1 MGKLRVHELA
11 KKINMSNQDVIAML
25 NARGVVVRTHS
36 SSIDEQE
43 ALRALGI
50 APGGDT
56 AKAGLRPRTV
66 LRRRPQEA
74 EESVEGQA
82 EQPEALEESS
92 VSKLPTK
99 VPTQEIIEP
108 VLEPLP
114 TPPEPKAAVVFH
126 KEEKKEINVPLAPI
140 ETPPEPRSPV
150 TQSTTPVPAPRAPG
164 SVPEHSPSN
173 VVRVINADAIKAR
186 LAAEGRSFQRRGP
199 GTGGGGGRPGG
210 GGGPSRFGGGGGS
223 GPRGPGGGAPSYG
236 ARSGPGAAGDRQGPG
251 GGGPGAQA
259 RSGSNAPGSSAPSH
273 VPGGG
278 QAPGSGGGPGG
289 PGAARPGGRPNKKKR
304 GSTSYSK
311 DKDSSSGGRELW
323 LAPGRKK
330 KSGLKSRGKGPVLT
344 QAAAHKRVVEMTDAI
359 SVNELAHRM
368 SIKAGQV
375 IAKLLSMGM
384 MVTVNEAI
392 DFDTASII
400 AGEFGFE
407 IKNVGFEET
416 NLIKEELD
424 SSESLVPRPAIIT
437 VMGHVDHGK
446 TSVLDALRK
455 TSVVAGEAGGI
466 TQHIG
471 AYSVETSHGIV
482 TFLDTPGHEAFTS
495 MRARGAQVTDI
506 VVLVV
511 AADDGVMPQTREA
524 IDHAKAA
531 KVPVVVAVN
540 KCDLPD
546 AKPERVMQQLSELGL
561 LSEEWGGDT
570 QFFKISALRQTGLD
584 KLVEGLGIL
593 AEVLDLRANPNKAAA
608 GVVVEAKLDKGRGP
622 VATILTQS
630 GTLHQGDYIVAGEC
644 LGRVRA
650 MYDSNGKQ
658 LKSAG
663 PSIPVQVLGLS
674 AVPLAGDQV
683 NAVADDKTAKTIAN
697 HRALKIREKELL
709 KTKRVSL
716 ETFLSQ
722 APVEEAHVLRLIVKA
737 DVYGSA
743 EALNA
748 SLQNLSTKEV
758 KVEIVHTGVG
768 TITESNVNLA
778 MASKAIIIGFNIKAD
793 GKAQALA
800 QQEKVDIRYY
810 SVIYEALDEVRK
822 AMAGLLAPIVEERY
836 LGKAE
841 VRMIIAVSK
850 HGKIAGSYVLDG
862 KIQRS
867 AKVRL
872 LRKDKEIYV
881 GSISSLKRFKDDVK
895 EVGAGYECGINL
907 EGFDDLQEGDILE
920 CFDLKEVEAK
930 LSEAISSQEVKNKE
944 STSRDEA

>member
-11 KKINMSNQDVIAML
+11 KKVNMSNQDVIAML
-25 NARGVVVRTHS
+25 NAKGVIVRTHS

-43 ALRALGI
+43 ALRALGLT
-50 APGGDT
+50 AGDGS
-56 AKAGLRPRTV
+56 KAALRPRTV
-66 LRRRPQEA
+66 LRRRAQES
-74 EESVEGQA
+74 ENSGDIQV
-82 EQPEALEESS
+82 EQPEITEDFPPKALASEE
-92 VSKLPTK
+92 KA
-99 VPTQEIIEP
+99 IP
-108 VLEPLP
+108 VLEPEIKKESELKKENQEIKKAEQIP
-114 TPPEPKAAVVFH
+114 VAAESSLPKAALPSTV
-126 KEEKKEINVPLAPI
+126 KE
-140 ETPPEPRSPV
+140 S
-150 TQSTTPVPAPRAPG
+150 
-164 SVPEHSPSN
+164 SPSN

-186 LAAEGRSFQRRGP
+186 LASEGRSFQRRGP
-199 GTGGGGGRPGG
+199 GSGGGER
-210 GGGPSRFGGGGGS
+210 GGPSRFGGGQAGG
-223 GPRGPGGGAPSYG
+223 GGGQGGYNRGGGAPNYSARPPQAG
-236 ARSGPGAAGDRQGPG
+236 AERPAGTRPQLSSPPTANPNAGPHGALAGQ
-251 GGGPGAQA
+251 
-259 RSGSNAPGSSAPSH
+259 
-273 VPGGG
+273 
-278 QAPGSGGGPGG
+278 
-289 PGAARPGGRPNKKKR
+289 ARPGGRPSKKKR

-311 DKDSSSGGRELW
+311 EKDSSSGGRELW

-330 KSGLKSRGKGPVLT
+330 KSGLKAKGKGPTLT
-344 QAAAHKRVVEMTDAI
+344 QAAAHKRVIEMTDAI
-359 SVNELAHRM
+359 SVNDLAHRM
-368 SIKAGQV
+368 SVKAGQV
-375 IAKLLSMGM
+375 IAKLLGMGM

-400 AGEFGFE
+400 ASEFGFE

-416 NLIKEELD
+416 NLIKEEQD
-424 SSESLVPRPAIIT
+424 SRESLVPRPPIVT

-455 TSVVAGEAGGI
+455 TSVVSTEAGGI

-471 AYSVETSHGIV
+471 AYSVETTHGLV

-511 AADDGVMPQTREA
+511 AADDGVMPQTKEA

-531 KVPVVVAVN
+531 KVPVVVAIN

-546 AKPERVMQQLSELGL
+546 AKPERVMQQLSDLGL
-561 LSEEWGGDT
+561 VAEEWGGDT
-570 QFFKISALRQTGLD
+570 QFFKISALKKTGLD
-584 KLVEGLGIL
+584 KLVEGLGVL
-593 AEVLDLRANPNKAAA
+593 AEVLELKANPNKAAA
-608 GVVVEAKLDKGRGP
+608 GCVVEAKLDKGRGP

-630 GTLHQGDYIVAGEC
+630 GTLKQGDYIVAGEC

-650 MYDSNGKQ
+650 MYDSNGVQVKA
-658 LKSAG
+658 AG
-663 PSIPVQVLGLS
+663 PSVPVQVLGLS

-722 APVEEAHVLRLIVKA
+722 APGEEAHVLRLVIKA

-743 EALNA
+743 EALTA
-748 SLQNLSTKEV
+748 ALQNLSTKEV
-758 KVEIVHTGVG
+758 KVEIVHSGVG

-778 MASKAIIIGFNIKAD
+778 MASKAIVIGFNIKAD

-822 AMAGLLAPIVEERY
+822 AMAGLLAPLVEERY

-862 KIQRS
+862 KIVRS
-867 AKVRL
+867 ARVRL
-872 LRKDKEIYV
+872 MRKDKEIYV
-881 GSISSLKRFKDDVK
+881 GAIGNLKRFKDDVK

-920 CFDLKEVEAK
+920 CFELKEVEAK
-930 LSEAISSQEVKNKE
+930 LSESISSQEKKE
-944 STSRDEA
+944 EAQGA

>member
-43 ALRALGI
+43 ALRALGL
-50 APGGDT
+50 APGGADA
-56 AKAGLRPRTV
+56 AKSGLRPRTV

-74 EESVEGQA
+74 EESLDTQ
-82 EQPEALEESS
+82 EQPEAPKDSP
-92 VSKLPTK
+92 VSNLPTSA
-99 VPTQEIIEP
+99 PIYERESTMER
-108 VLEPLP
+108 LP
-114 TPPEPKAAVVFH
+114 ETPEPQAAVVFQ
-126 KEEKKEINVPLAPI
+126 KEEKKEINVPSAPL
-140 ETPPEPRSPV
+140 ETPPEPRSSVIQP
-150 TQSTTPVPAPRAPG
+150 TPAPTPRAPG
-164 SVPEHSPSN
+164 AAPESSPSN

-186 LAAEGRSFQRRGP
+186 LASEGRSFQRRGP
-199 GTGGGGGRPGG
+199 GMGGGGGGGRPM
-210 GGGPSRFGGGGGS
+210 GGGPSRFGGGGA
-223 GPRGPGGGAPSYG
+223 GPRGPGAGAPSYG
-236 ARSGPGAAGDRQGPG
+236 ARSGPGGAPSDRQGPG
-251 GGGPGAQA
+251 GGGGPGSAV
-259 RSGSNAPGSSAPSH
+259 RPSPGSSPAGHAPGGAAA
-273 VPGGG
+273 PGGG
-278 QAPGSGGGPGG
+278 PSG
-289 PGAARPGGRPNKKKR
+289 PGAARPGMRPNKKKR

-330 KSGLKSRGKGPVLT
+330 KSGMKARGKGPVLT

-359 SVNELAHRM
+359 SVNDLAHRM
-368 SIKAGQV
+368 AIKAGQV

-392 DFDTASII
+392 DFETASII
-400 AGEFGFE
+400 AGEFGYE

-416 NLIKEELD
+416 NLIKEEQD
-424 SSESLVPRPAIIT
+424 SSESLVHRPAIIT

-446 TSVLDALRK
+446 TSVLDALRM

-471 AYSVETSHGIV
+471 AYSVETSHGMV

-546 AKPERVMQQLSELGL
+546 AKPERVMQQLSDLGL

-570 QFFKISALRQTGLD
+570 QFFKISALKKTGLD

-593 AEVLDLRANPNKAAA
+593 SEILDLRANPNKPAS
-608 GVVVEAKLDKGRGP
+608 GCVVEAKLDKGRGP
-622 VATILTQS
+622 VATILCQS
-630 GTLHQGDYIVAGEC
+630 GTLNQGDYIVAGEC

-650 MYDSNGKQ
+650 MYDSNGIQ

-722 APVEEAHVLRLIVKA
+722 APAEEAHVLRLIVKA

-743 EALNA
+743 EALTA

-758 KVEIVHTGVG
+758 KVEIVHSGVG

-778 MASKAIIIGFNIKAD
+778 MASKAIILGFNIKAD

-800 QQEKVDIRYY
+800 AQEKVDMRYY

-822 AMAGLLAPIVEERY
+822 AMAGLLAPLVEERY

-881 GSISSLKRFKDDVK
+881 GAISSLKRFKDDVK

-907 EGFDDLQEGDILE
+907 EGFDDLQEGDIVE

-930 LSEAISSQEVKNKE
+930 LSEAISSQEVKKDD
-944 STSRDEA
+944 SSAKAL